1 MANSNKILGESYI
14 PKYSKDYHS
23 LPWYGRAM
31 MTYIDWI
38 KYKEMADN
46 PDDYFKKKKMI
57 NFDIVHHESRG
68 APLQK
73 IY

>member
-46 PDDYFKKKKMI
+46 PDDYFKKK
-57 NFDIVHHESRG
+57 ND
-68 APLQK
+68 
-73 IY
+73 